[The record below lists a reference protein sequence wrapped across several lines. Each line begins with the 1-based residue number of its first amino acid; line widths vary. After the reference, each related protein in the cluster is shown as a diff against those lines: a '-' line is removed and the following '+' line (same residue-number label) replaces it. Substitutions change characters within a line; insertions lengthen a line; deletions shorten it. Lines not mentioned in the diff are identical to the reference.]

1 MYYSMNSTAKG
12 TFDRKSLDNILTPAD
27 EVRLRTE
34 EEIARELNIP
44 LWTFRRL
51 RRRRLVPFVRLGYR
65 LLRFDVVDVRNALNR
80 LKIKAV
86 S

>member
-1 MYYSMNSTAKG
+1 VNAA
-12 TFDRKSLDNILTPAD
+12 LTPAD

-34 EEIARELNIP
+34 EEITRELNIP
-44 LWTFRRL
+44 VWTFRRL
-51 RRRRLVPFVRLGYR
+51 RRRRLVPTIRLGYR
-65 LLRFDVVDVRNALNR
+65 MLRFDIVDVRAALNR